1 MNLIKK
7 LIAIAIALTLMLSLV
22 GCGEKSKEIP
32 NVFGVD
38 FNDAIEILEAEGFE
52 VQAVETDAKSI
63 LNNLYSEYDGSPQY
77 YGDRPESFEKGAVF
91 KINNYTQD
99 GVGQIY
105 DNDDMYDEHM
115 IDEDGKIVIY
125 YAKEAYSGSDG
136 AKDNNEDLNQTT
148 TKKPTTTKKKTTKSE
163 SSVDWR
169 EFLVEYEEWVDD
181 YIEIVK
187 KYNNNPSDMS
197 ILSDYT
203 EMVSEMTEW
212 TDKADDVELSIT
224 DTDEALE
231 YSQELLRIAG
241 KLAKVS
247 E

>member
-1 MNLIKK
+1 M
-7 LIAIAIALTLMLSLV
+7 
-22 GCGEKSKEIP
+22 
-32 NVFGVD
+32 
-38 FNDAIEILEAEGFE
+38 
-52 VQAVETDAKSI
+52 
-63 LNNLYSEYDGSPQY
+63 
-77 YGDRPESFEKGAVF
+77 
-91 KINNYTQD
+91 
-99 GVGQIY
+99 
-105 DNDDMYDEHM
+105 
-115 IDEDGKIVIY
+115 
-125 YAKEAYSGSDG
+125 
-136 AKDNNEDLNQTT
+136 
-148 TKKPTTTKKKTTKSE
+148 
-163 SSVDWR
+163 
-169 EFLVEYEEWVDD
+169 VEYEEWVDD

>member
-38 FNDAIEILEAEGFE
+38 FNDAIEILEADGFE
-52 VQAVETDAKSI
+52 VKAIETSVKSI
-63 LNNLYSEYDGSPQY
+63 SEKLLYPL
-77 YGDRPESFEKGAVF
+77 ESVEKGEVF
-91 KINNYTQD
+91 KIDDYILD
-99 GVGQIY
+99 GIGNITLNSEIVY
-105 DNDDMYDEHM
+105 DDEARMVTDD
-115 IDEDGKIVIY
+115 KSVVIY
-125 YAKEAYSGSDG
+125 YANEYYETVDGS
-136 AKDNNEDLNQTT
+136 EDFVEETTKKQTT
-148 TKKPTTTKKKTTKSE
+148 TKQKTTKSE